1 MAELHWTLD
10 DIPWDRFEADKVD
23 PDQEKII
30 RAAAMVE
37 YNAADYVAYLESVF
51 QDDPEFRQ
59 AAQDWG
65 VEETQH
71 GAALARWAKLADP
84 TFDFETRFARFREGF
99 RPDIDA
105 DESIRG
111 SRSGELVARCMVE
124 VGTSSYYSALGD
136 STEEPVLEVICRRIA
151 ADELRHYKLFYVHLK
166 RYLDREGLNRL
177 QRLRVALGRIT
188 ETEDDE
194 LSYAYYAANAANA
207 ADEPYDRETFS
218 RAYMQRAIRYYRDP
232 HLDRALA
239 MIFKAVGLRPRS
251 RLFSVASY
259 GARWMMQRRQRQMQQ
274 LAAA

>member
-1 MAELHWTLD
+1 MAESHWTLD

-37 YNAADYVAYLESVF
+37 YNAADYVAYLENVF
-51 QDDPEFRQ
+51 QDDPEFR
-59 AAQDWG
+59 AAARDWG

-71 GAALARWAKLADP
+71 GAALARWARLADP
-84 TFDFETRFARFREGF
+84 EFEFEARFARFREGF
-99 RPDIDA
+99 RPDVDA
-105 DESIRG
+105 AESIRG

-124 VGTSSYYSALGD
+124 VGTSSYYTALGD

-166 RYLDREGLNRL
+166 RYLEREGLNKL

-194 LSYAYYAANAANA
+194 LSYAYYAANATV
-207 ADEPYDRETFS
+207 EPYDRGAFS

-232 HLDRALA
+232 HLDRAVA
-239 MIFKAVGLRPRS
+239 MIFKAVGLKPRT
-251 RLFSVASY
+251 RLFSVASF
-259 GARWMMQRRQRQMQQ
+259 GARWMMQRRQRQMSQ

>member
-1 MAELHWTLD
+1 MADLHWTLD
-10 DIPWDRFEADKVD
+10 DIPWDRFDAAKVD

-37 YNAADYVAYLESVF
+37 YNSADYVAYLENVF

-59 AAQDWG
+59 AARDWG
-65 VEETQH
+65 VEEAQH
-71 GAALARWAKLADP
+71 GAALARWAALADP
-84 TFDFETRFARFREGF
+84 DFDFETRFARFREGF
-99 RPDIDA
+99 RPDIDVEA
-105 DESIRG
+105 SIRG

-124 VGTSSYYSALGD
+124 VGTSSYYTALGD
-136 STEEPVLEVICRRIA
+136 ATEEPVLEVICRRIA

-166 RYLDREGLNRL
+166 RYLEREGLNRM

-194 LSYAYYAANAANA
+194 LSYAYYAANANG
-207 ADEPYDRETFS
+207 EPYDRETCNQ
-218 RAYMQRAIRYYRDP
+218 AYMRRAIRFYRDP

-239 MIFKAVGLRPRS
+239 MIFKAVGLKPRS
-251 RLFSVASY
+251 RLFAMASF